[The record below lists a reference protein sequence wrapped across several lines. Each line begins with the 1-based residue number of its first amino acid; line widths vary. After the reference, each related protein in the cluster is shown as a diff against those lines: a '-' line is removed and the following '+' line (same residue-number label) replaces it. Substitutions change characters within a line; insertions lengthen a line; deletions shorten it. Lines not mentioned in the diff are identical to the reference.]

1 MTKEKL
7 LAALDKPRS
16 TDEALMIANF
26 GRSVVAAQA
35 MLMEMR
41 DEGLVKFD
49 IYKGQWSRA
58 LPFAN

>member
-1 MTKEKL
+1 MTKDRV

-16 TDEALMIANF
+16 TTAV
-26 GRSVVAAQA
+26 STVVNPGGSAEVVQR

-49 IYKGQWSRA
+49 IKKGLWSRA
-58 LPFAN
+58 